1 MSGAGENRPKG
12 SRAGSEEEDPFAAAP
27 GPEDG
32 DDRDEN
38 PFDEASTGKVAAPQP
53 GAKAGQA
60 AGPADWLA
68 APAGDDAPFDEEP
81 WPETTPPD
89 EASHAESDSDA
100 RAPGPAADEPDE
112 ETSGGPAPSDAEAPD
127 ARARATAAARA
138 PAPIPRTVI
147 AFAAPGVIAA
157 ETPATVVEPAPV
169 PAPEPEVEEVAPP
182 GPASFHQVAAAIA
195 EDPHGWEFGAAV
207 RALQAARPDLPAV
220 SRSGRIEED
229 AIRFGQPPS
238 LRFESA
244 EIRSAGWVNLP
255 SGAAFQLSQIA
266 IGPLGPKG
274 SLPNHV
280 TEDAMREER
289 EGRRWLT
296 GFLDIFTHR
305 IAGLLFRAWALPRP
319 AVMRDRPEAD
329 PWPRW
334 VGSLFGAGPEP
345 FRDRDALDDDAKR
358 HMAGWLSMGR
368 ATAAGLSG
376 VLGVVIG
383 APVKV
388 EEFAPEWLAIPQE
401 AQSRLAPPGEGGGRL
416 GAELVLGRRF
426 HSVQTRVR
434 VRAGPLTL
442 AQHRALLPGGERHA
456 AARGAVLSLA
466 GPTLGVDLQL
476 ALAAPEVPALK
487 LDGALRLGWES
498 WLGWRSSPLSVA
510 WPGGAA
516 TGGRSAPHVEAD
528 ELVLRMEYAAA

>member
-1 MSGAGENRPKG
+1 MI
-12 SRAGSEEEDPFAAAP
+12 AP
-27 GPEDG
+27 
-32 DDRDEN
+32 
-38 PFDEASTGKVAAPQP
+38 
-53 GAKAGQA
+53 
-60 AGPADWLA
+60 
-68 APAGDDAPFDEEP
+68 
-81 WPETTPPD
+81 
-89 EASHAESDSDA
+89 
-100 RAPGPAADEPDE
+100 
-112 ETSGGPAPSDAEAPD
+112 
-127 ARARATAAARA
+127 
-138 PAPIPRTVI
+138 
-147 AFAAPGVIAA
+147 
-157 ETPATVVEPAPV
+157 ETPATVVEPAP
-169 PAPEPEVEEVAPP
+169 APEPEPEEVAPP

-244 EIRSAGWVNLP
+244 EIRSAGWINLP

-334 VGSLFGAGPEP
+334 VGSLFGAGPAP
-345 FRDRDALDDDAKR
+345 YRDRDALHDDAKR

-388 EEFAPEWLAIPQE
+388 EEFAPEWLAIPEE
-401 AQSRLAPPGEGGGRL
+401 AQSRLAPPGRGGGRL
-416 GAELVLGRRF
+416 GADLVLGRRF

-434 VRAGPLTL
+434 VRAGPLSL

-456 AARGAVLSLA
+456 AARDAVLSLA
-466 GPTLGVDLQL
+466 GPTLGVELQL
-476 ALAAPEVPALK
+476 ALAAPDVPPLR
-487 LDGALRLGWES
+487 LDGGLRLGWES
-498 WLGWRSSPLSVA
+498 WLGWRRSPLSVA
-510 WPGGAA
+510 WPGGPA